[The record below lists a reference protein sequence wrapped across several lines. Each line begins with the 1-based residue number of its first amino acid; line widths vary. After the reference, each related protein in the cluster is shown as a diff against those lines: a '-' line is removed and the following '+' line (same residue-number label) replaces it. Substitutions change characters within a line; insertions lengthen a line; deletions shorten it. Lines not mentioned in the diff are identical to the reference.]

1 MLAKVQKWGNSL
13 ALRLPKSLAEEAEV
27 GLDTP
32 VNIIVRDHKILIEP
46 VQKKKI
52 YDLDELLLGISRE
65 NLHEE
70 VDSGSL
76 RGKEIW

>member
-1 MLAKVQKWGNSL
+1 MLARVQKWGNSL
-13 ALRLPKSLAEEAEV
+13 ALRLPKSLADEAAV

-46 VQKKKI
+46 VREKKS
-52 YDLDELLLGISRE
+52 YDLDELLLGINQE
-65 NLHEE
+65 NLQKE

-76 RGKEIW
+76 FGKEIW